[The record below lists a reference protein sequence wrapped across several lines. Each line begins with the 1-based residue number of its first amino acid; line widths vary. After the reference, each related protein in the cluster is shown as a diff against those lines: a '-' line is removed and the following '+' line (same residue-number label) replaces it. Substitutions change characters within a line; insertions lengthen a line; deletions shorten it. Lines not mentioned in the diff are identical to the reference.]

1 MRDPARI
8 DRILEAIRLKWKA
21 SPDLRL
27 GQLLINAAPRFEDAG
42 YHVEDGELEVAL
54 AVDVPAKACNF
65 GVSGCVYTHVC
76 DRSRATHH
84 VPARDRS
91 GGGR

>member
-27 GQLLINAAPRFEDAG
+27 GQLLINAAPRFEHAG
-42 YHVEDGELEVAL
+42 YHVEDDELEAAL
-54 AVDVPAKACNF
+54 AAPE
-65 GVSGCVYTHVC
+65 TP
-76 DRSRATHH
+76 RA
-84 VPARDRS
+84 DEQ
-91 GGGR
+91 